1 MRARTSTPNGVPKE
15 YWDKVHDLAL
25 AYANETVV
33 GAPERAERARQR
45 MLRLLNA
52 LEKKFGERPSLL
64 ATRSDY
70 VIPTAY
76 RERLL
81 LRAFTLARTRRDG
94 ANRVFVSSSLAS
106 FYIEDVGNVAEGEK
120 WLAELESALGVHPDE
135 TERRT
140 WRNLAKLV
148 RGKRSS

>member
-1 MRARTSTPNGVPKE
+1 MRAPTSTPDGVPNE
-15 YWDKVHDLAL
+15 YWDKVHNLAL
-25 AYANETVV
+25 AYANQTVV
-33 GAPERAERARQR
+33 GESEQAERVRQS

-52 LEKKFGERPSLL
+52 LERKFGELPSLL

-70 VIPTAY
+70 VIPTEY

-81 LRAFTLARTRRDG
+81 LRAFTLARRRRDG

-106 FYIEDVGNVAEGEK
+106 LYIEDVGNFVEGKK
-120 WLAELESALGVHPDE
+120 WLAELESALGAHPDE

-140 WRNLAKLV
+140 LRNLAKLV
-148 RGKRSS
+148 TGK